1 MNRLSIVRLTYSSL
15 PGIGLALTMTVSP
28 GTISTN
34 RWSRLAIRARP
45 AIGSPWAPVVA
56 MHSLSA
62 GTSLILSLATI
73 WDGGYFR

>member
-1 MNRLSIVRLTYSSL
+1 MRETYSSL

-28 GTISTN
+28 GWISTK

-56 MHSLSA
+56 ITSWAS
-62 GTSLILSLATI
+62 GWSLIRSLGTI
-73 WDGGYFR
+73 RDGS